1 MKSIL
6 FSFIFLFLMSIA
18 NAQQLEGTILYE
30 QKVNLHRRLTADQ
43 EEMKAR
49 LPEFSTSKKELIFN
63 RDASL
68 YKEMVDDDAGSGRGG
83 RGFMRIGGGSS
94 EVYAD
99 FNTQILTEATS
110 LFNEEY
116 LIEGEFEPLP
126 WVLTG
131 ETKTILGRM
140 CQQATYTIAEPLTEV
155 VAWFTPMIP
164 ISVGPEKFRGL
175 PGAVLEVDINMGE
188 RTFTAFNISDKPI
201 RVKDLKAPKKGK
213 KVTNAEFKE
222 IRDAKMKEMESNPGP
237 MRFMRGG

>member
-1 MKSIL
+1 MLALIPVTYT
-6 FSFIFLFLMSIA
+6 
-18 NAQQLEGTILYE
+18 QQLEGTILYE
-30 QKVNLHRRLTADQ
+30 QKINLHRRIPADQ

-68 YKEMVDDDAGSGRGG
+68 YKEMVDDDAGGGRGG
-83 RGFMRIGGGSS
+83 RGFMRMGGSS

-110 LFNEEY
+110 LFNEDY

-131 ETKTILGRM
+131 ETKNILGRM
-140 CQQATYTIAEPLTEV
+140 CQQATYSIAEPPTEV

-164 ISVGPEKFRGL
+164 IPVGPEKYRGL
-175 PGAVLEVDINMGE
+175 PGAVLEVVINMGE

-201 RVKDLKAPKKGK
+201 RIKDLKAPKKGK

-222 IRDAKMKEMESNPGP
+222 IRDAKMKEMENNPGP

>member
-6 FSFIFLFLMSIA
+6 FSFIFLLLVPVVY
-18 NAQQLEGTILYE
+18 AQQLEGTILYE

-43 EEMKAR
+43 AEMKAR
-49 LPEFSTSKKELIFN
+49 MPEYSISKKEMIFN

-68 YKEMVDDDAGSGRGG
+68 YKDMVDDDEGGGRGG
-83 RGFMRIGGGSS
+83 RTFIRMGGSS
-94 EVYAD
+94 EIYAD

-110 LFNEEY
+110 LFNEDY

-164 ISVGPEKFRGL
+164 ISVGPEKYRGL
-175 PGAVLEVDINMGE
+175 PGAVLEVDINFGE

-222 IRDAKMKEMESNPGP
+222 IRDAKMKEMENNPGP

>member
-1 MKSIL
+1 
-6 FSFIFLFLMSIA
+6 
-18 NAQQLEGTILYE
+18 
-30 QKVNLHRRLTADQ
+30 
-43 EEMKAR
+43 
-49 LPEFSTSKKELIFN
+49 
-63 RDASL
+63 
-68 YKEMVDDDAGSGRGG
+68 
-83 RGFMRIGGGSS
+83 
-94 EVYAD
+94 
-99 FNTQILTEATS
+99 
-110 LFNEEY
+110 LFNEDY
-116 LIEGEFEPLP
+116 LIEGEFEQLP

-164 ISVGPEKFRGL
+164 ISVGPEKYRGL

-201 RVKDLKAPKKGK
+201 RIKDLKAPKKGK

-222 IRDAKMKEMESNPGP
+222 IRDAKMKEMENNPGP